1 MSAPTTTTQQ
11 QITQIDT
18 AGYGAG
24 GLTSIKSY
32 SEFMLNKMM
41 FDKLLNTRTSMELTP
56 ANIGKLMLL
65 MCAPDIKTLVVE
77 AGKYLAGIVKDS
89 PQYLFTA
96 IKYIVGFLQYIK
108 RAVSYSVSGRWL
120 PSRRKQIDYQ
130 PENQANSGENMGGL
144 DMWHTAE
151 NYSLTVDSIFTAE
164 LIKFIETHKH
174 KHTKSCVDIKVDG
187 VNITRKYML
196 RDIVIN
202 WVDDTSQPVEIEIN
216 NPVVYNTTAKLTN
229 SANETLANLYKLS
242 DATPGAKPDE
252 YVFPPE
258 LGITEYWDLLSNP
271 IFKKMYPFLNERRN
285 FMLNVNRIIVE
296 GRTSLTAYQYM
307 DNREHSLTSIYSVVN
322 KYIAKQNFKVYGIPN
337 ANPDITNHC
346 LTLLMIYMHL
356 GCEDAACGYKKYQFD
371 CYAINPLLININ
383 LNKFIKDIHRLLDA
397 NRFDGLFK
405 VSGEYIYRAQH
416 MLQCDLDV
424 FWSYV
429 NDELHLINCNQNIN
443 IAFTKSDYLLSIP
456 MILTKKLN
464 RDNVTQANF
473 DKFMSDNS
481 LEQQITTAK
490 DTKLVRLDILL
501 RTQIPSANSSGI
513 LAKFLETIRA
523 DSVSLNTRTSN
534 PVPVKYIKLTQI
546 ETTTETDNPAYKE
559 WVKKKDLILSN
570 IAPVSTNS
578 ATIIGNQA
586 VVVNNPNTNTN
597 SGVTFQSA
605 AINSFLPALVD
616 SMPPEKL
623 VTTTTKLAIDEQV
636 INQTCRQM
644 QSLSLKS
651 RDKKKLMC
659 ALDDYLEDGPTL
671 KAWGIKNKLNILL
684 YGEPGTGKSS
694 TIEAIATYLNKPIY
708 YVDMKEAR
716 TNNDLKLIFDH
727 VNSVAVGGG
736 IIVMEDIDAMTDCV
750 HRRTSRTD
758 TAYGNPS
765 AETNTVSAIMTEK
778 DTNTLTLEFF
788 LNILDGVLTA
798 DKYKS
803 IFITTTNHIEKL
815 DPAFYRA
822 GRFNLKIEL
831 SPCNHDQM
839 NYIYKNMR
847 GSEIPAEILRLI
859 PEHKFKPAEFIFHIK
874 DYVRDFTITDA
885 DILESFIQNL

>member
-1 MSAPTTTTQQ
+1 MSATTIPTQQ
-11 QITQIDT
+11 QITHIDT
-18 AGYGAG
+18 GAGYGG

-41 FDKLLNTRTSMELTP
+41 FDKILNTKTAMEFTP
-56 ANIGKLMLL
+56 ANIGKLMLI

-77 AGKYLAGIVKDS
+77 AGKYFASIVKEC
-89 PQYLFTA
+89 PQYLFTVL
-96 IKYIVGFLQYIK
+96 KYIFSFVQSI
-108 RAVSYSVSGRWL
+108 RRTVSYGLSGRWL
-120 PSRRKQIDYQ
+120 ARRLKTSDFLT
-130 PENQANSGENMGGL
+130 ENQEYSLANRE
-144 DMWHTAE
+144 MWGSAE
-151 NYSLTVDSIFTAE
+151 NYSLMVDSIFTAE

-174 KHTKSCVDIKVDG
+174 KHTKSCIGMNVDG
-187 VNITRKYML
+187 VNITRQYML
-196 RDIVIN
+196 SDAIISWTDETN
-202 WVDDTSQPVEIEIN
+202 QPVEIAIN
-216 NPVVYNTTAKLTN
+216 NDIIYNTTAKLTN
-229 SANETLANLYKLS
+229 SANETLVNLYDILS
-242 DATPGAKPDE
+242 ANSPKADA

-271 IFKKMYPFLNERRN
+271 IFKEMYPFLNEKGYL
-285 FMLNVNRIIVE
+285 MSNVTRIID
-296 GRTSLTAYQYM
+296 GNDTSLSTYM
-307 DNREHSLTSIYSVVN
+307 YMAKRQSNLAFIYSVIH

-356 GCEDAACGYKKYQFD
+356 GCEDAPCQYKAYKFD
-371 CYAINPLLININ
+371 CYAINPFLIAIN
-383 LNKFIKDIHRLLDA
+383 LNKFMKAIKRLLEA
-397 NRFDGLFK
+397 NCFDDLMEVKGKDMCK
-405 VSGEYIYRAQH
+405 VN
-416 MLQCDLDV
+416 LQCDLDV

-429 NDELHLINCNQNIN
+429 KHNTVSSSYNCNQNNN
-443 IAFTKSDYLLSIP
+443 IAFTKSGYYLYIA
-456 MILTKKLN
+456 MILNKKLDRN
-464 RDNVTQANF
+464 HVTQERF
-473 DKFMSDNS
+473 DKFMADNCP
-481 LEQQITTAK
+481 ENQIKSAK
-490 DTKLVRLDILL
+490 ETKVVSLDILL
-501 RTQIPSANSSGI
+501 KTKTPAANSAAV
-513 LAKFLETIRA
+513 LAKFLETIRSN
-523 DSVSLNTRTSN
+523 SVSLNTKCSN
-534 PVPVKYIKLTQI
+534 SVPVKYIKLKQT

-570 IAPVSTNS
+570 IAPVSANS
-578 ATIIGNQA
+578 APIISNQ
-586 VVVNNPNTNTN
+586 VELINSNPNPN
-597 SGVTFQSA
+597 SNAVINSA
-605 AINSFLPALVD
+605 AINSFLPTLVD

-623 VTTTTKLAIDEQV
+623 QITTTKLAIDEQT

-651 RDKKKLMC
+651 KDKRKLMC

-750 HRRTSRTD
+750 HKRISPNQEDLAADNT
-758 TAYGNPS
+758 
-765 AETNTVSAIMTEK
+765 TVSAIMSEK
-778 DTNTLTLEFF
+778 ETNTLTLEFF

-798 DKYKS
+798 DKS

-831 SPCNHDQM
+831 GTCNHDQM

-847 GSEIPAEILRLI
+847 GTEIPVEILRQI
-859 PEHKFKPAEFIFHIK
+859 PEKVFKPAEFIFHIK
-874 DYVRDFTITDA
+874 DYVRDFTLTDA
-885 DILESFIQNL
+885 EILEPFMNS

>member
-1 MSAPTTTTQQ
+1 MSTTTTPTQP
-11 QITQIDT
+11 QITHIDT
-18 AGYGAG
+18 GTGYGSG
-24 GLTSIKSY
+24 GLTTIKSY

-41 FDKLLNTRTSMELTP
+41 FDKILNTKTSMEFTP
-56 ANIGKLMLL
+56 ANIGKLMLI

-89 PQYLFTA
+89 PQYLFIVLKYIYSA
-96 IKYIVGFLQYIK
+96 IKSIK
-108 RAVSYSVSGRWL
+108 RAVSYGLSGRWL
-120 PSRRKQIDYQ
+120 VRRPIPKDFSA
-130 PENQANSGENMGGL
+130 ENEESYL
-144 DMWHTAE
+144 DNREMWDSAE

-174 KHTKSCVDIKVDG
+174 KHIKSCVGMNVDG
-187 VNITRKYML
+187 VNITRQYML
-196 RDIVIN
+196 SDTIIG
-202 WVDDTSQPVEIEIN
+202 WMDDGRPVEIEIN
-216 NPVVYNTTAKLTN
+216 NDIGFSTTAKLTN
-229 SANETLANLYKLS
+229 SANETLANLYDLPAPNS
-242 DATPGAKPDE
+242 LKPDA
-252 YVFPPE
+252 YVFPAE
-258 LGITEYWDLLSNP
+258 LGITEYWDLLSNS
-271 IFKKMYPFLNERRN
+271 IFKKMYPFLDEKGN
-285 FMLNVNRIIVE
+285 LTSNVTHIIDSNY
-296 GRTSLTAYQYM
+296 TSLSTYM
-307 DNREHSLTSIYSVVN
+307 YMTEKKSNIASIYRVINS
-322 KYIAKQNFKVYGIPN
+322 YIAKQKFKVYGIPN

-356 GCEDAACGYKKYQFD
+356 GCENVSGAYKTYQFG
-371 CYAINPLLININ
+371 CYSINPFLIAIN
-383 LNKFIKDIHRLLDA
+383 LNKFMKDIKRLLDA
-397 NRFDGLFK
+397 NCFDDLMKMRG
-405 VSGEYIYRAQH
+405 ID
-416 MLQCDLDV
+416 MLLVNLQLDLDV
-424 FWSYV
+424 FWTYAKYNVASLYKCKK
-429 NDELHLINCNQNIN
+429 NNN
-443 IAFTKSDYLLSIP
+443 IAFTNTDYLLNIP
-456 MILTKKLN
+456 MILNKKLD
-464 RDNVTQANF
+464 RTHVTQERF
-473 DKFMSDNS
+473 DKFMADNCPENQLKS
-481 LEQQITTAK
+481 AK
-490 DTKLVRLDILL
+490 ETKVVNLDILL
-501 RTQIPSANSSGI
+501 RTKTPTVNSADV

-523 DSVSLNTRTSN
+523 NSVNLNTKCLNS
-534 PVPVKYIKLTQI
+534 VPVKYIKLAQT

-570 IAPVSTNS
+570 IAPVSANS
-578 ATIIGNQA
+578 VPINSNQPDSGNPHSQGSNSNGVIQA
-586 VVVNNPNTNTN
+586 
-597 SGVTFQSA
+597 A
-605 AINSFLPALVD
+605 AINSFLPSLVD

-623 VTTTTKLAIDEQV
+623 VTTTTRLVIDEQT

-671 KAWGIKNKLNILL
+671 KAWGIKNKLNVLL

-736 IIVMEDIDAMTDCV
+736 IIVMEDIDAMTECV
-750 HRRTSRTD
+750 HKRI
-758 TAYGNPS
+758 S
-765 AETNTVSAIMTEK
+765 ADQENSVGDNATVSAIMS
-778 DTNTLTLEFF
+778 DTNSLTLEFF

-798 DKYKS
+798 DKS

-831 SPCNHDQM
+831 GACNYDQM

-847 GSEIPAEILRLI
+847 GTEIPADILCQI

-874 DYVRDFTITDA
+874 DYVRDFTLSDA
-885 DILESFIQNL
+885 EILEPFMTA

>member
-1 MSAPTTTTQQ
+1 MTTNALQTVNQVMPYV
-11 QITQIDT
+11 DNSNM
-18 AGYGAG
+18 
-24 GLTSIKSY
+24 TSIKSY

-41 FDKLLNTRTSMELTP
+41 FDKILNTKTAMEFTP
-56 ANIGKLMLL
+56 ANIGKLMLI

-77 AGKYLAGIVKDS
+77 AGKYLAGLVKDS

-96 IKYIVGFLQYIK
+96 LKYIFGFIQSIK
-108 RAVSYSVSGRWL
+108 RTVSYGLGGRWL
-120 PSRRKQIDYQ
+120 PSRHRKQIDYQ
-130 PENQANSGENMGGL
+130 PENLEKYGREI
-144 DMWHTAE
+144 DMWQSAE
-151 NYSLTVDSIFTAE
+151 KYSLTVDSIFTAE

-174 KHTKSCVDIKVDG
+174 KHTKSCVSMNIDG

-202 WVDDTSQPVEIEIN
+202 WMDDNRPVEIEIN
-216 NPVVYNTTAKLTN
+216 NPVVYTTTAKLTN
-229 SANETLANLYKLS
+229 SANETLVNIYEFS
-242 DATPGAKPDE
+242 VVTPGAKPGE

-271 IFKKMYPFLNERRN
+271 IFKKTYPFLD
-285 FMLNVNRIIVE
+285 VNNIIARKEV
-296 GRTSLTAYQYM
+296 TSLLNKTLLYAFLAIDINMRPSIIDIYITI
-307 DNREHSLTSIYSVVN
+307 NR
-322 KYIAKQNFKVYGIPN
+322 YITKQQFKVYGIPN
-337 ANPDITNHC
+337 ATPDITNHC
-346 LTLLMIYMHL
+346 LTLLMIYFHL
-356 GCEDAACGYKKYQFD
+356 GCNNDKCLYKNYMFE
-371 CYAINPLLININ
+371 CYTINPLLININ
-383 LNKFIKDIHRLLDA
+383 LYKFIADIRQLLNA
-397 NRFDGLFK
+397 KGFIGLFY
-405 VSGEYIYRAQH
+405 VSCDAITIYSSR
-416 MLQCDLDV
+416 LKKDV
-424 FWSYV
+424 DIFWSAYLNKGLAKIV
-429 NDELHLINCNQNIN
+429 YNSYDDNNINFSSTLHLFHIPNILN
-443 IAFTKSDYLLSIP
+443 
-456 MILTKKLN
+456 KKLT
-464 RDNVTQANF
+464 RDHVTQERF

-490 DTKLVRLDILL
+490 ETKLVFLNIHLK
-501 RTQIPSANSSGI
+501 TQIPAANSSGV

-523 DSVSLNTRTSN
+523 NSTSLNTKTSN
-534 PVPVKYIKLTQI
+534 PVPVKYIKLKQI
-546 ETTTETDNPAYKE
+546 ETITETDNPAYKE
-559 WVKKKDLILSN
+559 WVKKKDLLLSN
-570 IAPVSTNS
+570 IAISPTTAPIPINTAES
-578 ATIIGNQA
+578 GQGQ
-586 VVVNNPNTNTN
+586 VNMQMQSCNTN
-597 SGVTFQSA
+597 SGATYQSA
-605 AINSFLPALVD
+605 AINSFLPSLVD

-623 VTTTTKLAIDEQV
+623 VNTTTKLVIDEQT

-750 HRRTSRTD
+750 HIRTH
-758 TAYGNPS
+758 GNEANLKAVDP
-765 AETNTVSAIMTEK
+765 TVSAIMADRE
-778 DTNTLTLEFF
+778 TNTLTLEFF

-798 DKYKS
+798 DKS

-831 SPCNHDQM
+831 GPCNHDQM
-839 NYIYKNMR
+839 NYIYRNMR
-847 GSEIPAEILRLI
+847 GSEIPSEILSRI
-859 PEHKFKPAEFIFHIK
+859 PENVYKPAEFIFHIK
-874 DYVRDFTITDA
+874 DFVRDFTFSD
-885 DILESFIQNL
+885 DEILEPFMLDT